1 MRLQHNISPPAP
13 GRGGSRKRKRGAA
26 DELTQGTSTPVAS
39 ATTSLPPAL
48 PDVTGFVA
56 FKVDPHTPSEA
67 VDEAGDYFG
76 ASAKG
81 RANGRSRR
89 PPRGSQLPAASPE
102 EEEEEGYESTASD
115 VLPPSLL
122 LRYDETTGLV
132 LGRTPAKAMYLL
144 MKAKHRFV
152 LEQQE
157 QLQEQLQIAKN
168 EAKKEVEIKEH
179 VLDDL
184 LQRMLGYIASFF
196 FPSRVLTMLIW

>member
-26 DELTQGTSTPVAS
+26 DEHTQGTATPVAS
-39 ATTSLPPAL
+39 AATSLPPAL

-67 VDEAGDYFG
+67 VDDAGDYF
-76 ASAKG
+76 APSAKG

-89 PPRGSQLPAASPE
+89 SGRGSLLQAPSPE

-115 VLPPSLL
+115 VLPPSLQPQF
-122 LRYDETTGLV
+122 DETTGLV
-132 LGRTPAKAMYLL
+132 LGRTPAKVMYLL
-144 MKAKHRFV
+144 MKAKHRYV
-152 LEQQE
+152 LDQQE
-157 QLQEQLQIAKN
+157 QLQEQLQIMKN
-168 EAKKEVEIKEH
+168 EAKKEGEIKEH

-184 LQRMLGYIASFF
+184 LQRMLG
-196 FPSRVLTMLIW
+196 